1 MSEVI
6 SLVEHESIP
15 IVASREPGQKAL
27 SSRHFEL
34 LENLEKVLPAGAFQR
49 GHQSIK
55 WKQFCGVVQL
65 QDITLEIL
73 PKIYGKESDPGSSR
87 QALIR
92 MLQKARLLPNHKI
105 GQANLK
111 FQKHTLLDVFIFH
124 FCDELQQQLVQGKV
138 REYVSHE
145 NNLPVIRGRLLLDQ
159 QVKVNL
165 VNKERLYCRFDELSE
180 DVLLNKILRFTLKL
194 ILPLCRS
201 NLARQRVSDLFMAFD
216 KISDEVINVDSF
228 QQLNLNRSNMR
239 YSSLIEQCK
248 LFVQGLNPDVLAG
261 GAKAYSLLFDMNRL
275 FEAWVA
281 STIRKPANAQGL
293 RLKEQGPRKYLAYRK
308 DADRNVFQMK
318 PDIALLDHDDNV
330 VLIGDA
336 KWKLLSKDEIKLG
349 ISQPDLYQLIAY
361 ANRYDVKDLILYFPA
376 QQGLQKLHQ
385 LEVHGVHQC
394 NISIVCVDVL
404 SNHQTLFPV
413 QLYSL

>member
-1 MSEVI
+1 MSDVI

-15 IVASREPGQKAL
+15 IVSSRETGQKAL
-27 SSRHFEL
+27 ANRHIEL
-34 LENLEKVLPAGAFQR
+34 LANLEKVLPAGAFQR

-65 QDITLEIL
+65 QDVTLEIL

-105 GQANLK
+105 GQANINV
-111 FQKHTLLDVFIFH
+111 QKHTLLDVFIFH
-124 FCDELQQQLVQGKV
+124 FCDELQQQLIQGKM

-145 NNLPVIRGRLLLDQ
+145 SNLPVIRGRLLLDQ

-216 KISDEVINVDSF
+216 KISDEAINVDSF
-228 QQLNLNRSNMR
+228 QQLNLNRNNMR
-239 YSSLIEQCK
+239 YSSLIEQCR
-248 LFVQGLNPDVLAG
+248 LFVQGLHPDVLAG

-275 FEAWVA
+275 FETWVA
-281 STIRKPANAQGL
+281 SIIRKPANAQGL
-293 RLKEQGPRKYLAYRK
+293 RLKEQGPRKYLAYRT

-318 PDIALLDHDDNV
+318 PDIALLNYNNEV
-330 VLIGDA
+330 VFIGET
-336 KWKLLSKDEIKLG
+336 KWKLLNIEEIKLG
-349 ISQPDLYQLIAY
+349 ISQPDLYQVIAY
-361 ANRYDVKDLILYFPA
+361 ANKYMIKRITIYYPA
-376 QQGLQKLHQ
+376 QKGLQDEYNFSIQASHSC
-385 LEVHGVHQC
+385 EVNVIPV
-394 NISIVCVDVL
+394 NILSENVPSITT
-404 SNHQTLFPV
+404 QPETR
-413 QLYSL
+413 

>member
-1 MSEVI
+1 MSDVI

-15 IVASREPGQKAL
+15 IVSSRDTGQKAL
-27 SSRHFEL
+27 ANRHIEL
-34 LENLEKVLPAGAFQR
+34 LTNLEKVLPAGAFQR

-65 QDITLEIL
+65 QDVTLEIL

-105 GQANLK
+105 GQANINV
-111 FQKHTLLDVFIFH
+111 QKHTLLDVFIFH
-124 FCDELQQQLVQGKV
+124 FCDELQQQLIQGKV

-145 NNLPVIRGRLLLDQ
+145 SNLPVIRGRLLLDE

-216 KISDEVINVDSF
+216 KISDEAINVDSF
-228 QQLNLNRSNMR
+228 QQLNLNRNNMR

-281 STIRKPANAQGL
+281 STIRKPPNAQGL
-293 RLKEQGPRKYLAYRK
+293 RLKEQGPRKYLAYPT
-308 DADRNVFQMK
+308 DADRSVFQMK
-318 PDIALLDHDDNV
+318 PDLALLNGDDEV

-361 ANRYDVKDLILYFPA
+361 ANRYDVKNLILYFPA
-376 QQGLQKLHQ
+376 QQGLQQLHQ

-394 NISIVCVDVL
+394 KVRVICVDIWEDDLTL
-404 SNHQTLFPV
+404 SL
-413 QLYSL
+413 

>member
-1 MSEVI
+1 MSDVI

-15 IVASREPGQKAL
+15 IVSSREPGQKAL
-27 SSRHFEL
+27 ANRHIEL
-34 LENLEKVLPAGAFQR
+34 LANLEKVLPAGAFQR

-65 QDITLEIL
+65 QDVTLEIL
-73 PKIYGKESDPGSSR
+73 PKIYGRESDPGSSR

-105 GQANLK
+105 GQANINV
-111 FQKHTLLDVFIFH
+111 QKHTLLDVFIFH
-124 FCDELQQQLVQGKV
+124 FCDELQQQLIQGKV

-145 NNLPVIRGRLLLDQ
+145 SNLPVIRGRLLLGE

-165 VNKERLYCRFDELSE
+165 VNKERLYCRFDELCE

-194 ILPLCRS
+194 ILPLCRT

-216 KISDEVINVDSF
+216 KISDEAINVDSF
-228 QQLNLNRSNMR
+228 QQLNLNRNNMR
-239 YSSLIEQCK
+239 YSSLIEQCR

-281 STIRKPANAQGL
+281 STIRKPANALGL
-293 RLKEQGPRKYLAYRK
+293 RLKEQGPRKYLAYRT
-308 DADRNVFQMK
+308 DADRSVFQMK
-318 PDIALLDHDDNV
+318 PDLALLNGDDEV

-361 ANRYDVKDLILYFPA
+361 ANRYDVKNLILYFPA
-376 QQGLQKLHQ
+376 QQGLRKLHQ

-394 NISIVCVDVL
+394 NVKIVCVDVL
-404 SNHQTLFPV
+404 SNDVAIPEF
-413 QLYSL
+413 

>member
-1 MSEVI
+1 MSDVI
-6 SLVEHESIP
+6 SLIEHESIP

-27 SSRHFEL
+27 ANRHIEL
-34 LENLEKVLPAGAFQR
+34 LANLEKVLPAGAFQR

-65 QDITLEIL
+65 QDVTLEIL
-73 PKIYGKESDPGSSR
+73 PKIYGRESDPGSSR

-92 MLQKARLLPNHKI
+92 MLQKASLLPNHKI
-105 GQANLK
+105 GQANINV
-111 FQKHTLLDVFIFH
+111 QKHTLLDVFIFH
-124 FCDELQQQLVQGKV
+124 FCDELQHQLIQGKV

-145 NNLPVIRGRLLLDQ
+145 SNLPVIRGRLLLDE

-194 ILPLCRS
+194 LLPLCRS

-216 KISDEVINVDSF
+216 KISDKAINVDSF
-228 QQLNLNRSNMR
+228 QQLNLNRNNMR
-239 YSSLIEQCK
+239 YSSLIEQCR

-281 STIRKPANAQGL
+281 STIRKPANALGL
-293 RLKEQGPRKYLAYRK
+293 RLKEQGPRKYLAYRT
-308 DADRNVFQMK
+308 DAERDVFQMK
-318 PDIALLDHDDNV
+318 PDIALLNPESELV
-330 VLIGDA
+330 FIGDA
-336 KWKLLSKDEIKLG
+336 KWKLLNAEEIKLG
-349 ISQPDLYQLIAY
+349 VAQADLYQLIAY
-361 ANRYDVKDLILYFPA
+361 ANRYTIKKVSIYYPLQK
-376 QQGLQKLHQ
+376 GLQNNYHFF
-385 LEVHGVHQC
+385 VHGRHSC
-394 NISIVCVDVL
+394 EISITPIDLL
-404 SNHQTLFPV
+404 SHNQKNLF
-413 QLYSL
+413 